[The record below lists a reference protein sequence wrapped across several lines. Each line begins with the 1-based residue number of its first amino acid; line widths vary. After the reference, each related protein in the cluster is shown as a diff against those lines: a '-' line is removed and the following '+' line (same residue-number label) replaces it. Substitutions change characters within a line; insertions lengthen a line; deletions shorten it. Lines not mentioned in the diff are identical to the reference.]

1 MNDSKLARIFKA
13 LSNEQRLKIFRKLC
27 EWQAAGDKEQPA
39 AECCGVDRGF
49 SRACCCVRVSPST
62 VSHHF
67 KELQQAGLI
76 TVERT
81 GQSFVCTV
89 DSATVEALREF
100 LKIAPAK

>member
-1 MNDSKLARIFKA
+1 MKDARLARIFKA

-27 EWQAAGDKEQPA
+27 EWQQAKGRAQPA
-39 AECCGVDRGF
+39 DECCGVDRGF
-49 SRACCCVRVSPST
+49 SRICCCVQVSPST

-89 DSATVEALREF
+89 NPEAIDAVRDF
-100 LKIAPAK
+100 LTIAPAK